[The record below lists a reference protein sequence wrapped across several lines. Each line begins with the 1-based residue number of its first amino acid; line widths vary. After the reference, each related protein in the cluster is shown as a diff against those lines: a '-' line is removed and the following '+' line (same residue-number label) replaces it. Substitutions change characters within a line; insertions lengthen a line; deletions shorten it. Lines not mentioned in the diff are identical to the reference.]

1 MKSLVTGASGF
12 IGSHLV
18 ERLLQSGYEVSCL
31 VRKTSNLRW
40 LDGLNIRLIEGDCV
54 DKGSLNNLRDFEYIF
69 HLSGLVKSNCSE
81 DFYRVNTKATENIME
96 TLVKDAHRIKRFV
109 YLSSLSAFGPSLY
122 SGLPN
127 EDHKPHPVSDYGSS
141 KLMGEGAVLRYK
153 DRVPVSILRPTA
165 VYGPRDREMFLFFK
179 LINMGILPYW
189 GESRISLVYI
199 DDLIDAILLA
209 VEKEEAVGEVFFISD
224 GMIYSNKEVINEI
237 ADALEVR
244 LIKLRI
250 PRNALRVI
258 GFLSGGLSKI
268 TKKATMINRDKI
280 KELLHGDW
288 VCDISKAR
296 NKLGFMPKVGIKKGI
311 KWTADWYR
319 IHRWL

>member
-1 MKSLVTGASGF
+1 MKALVTGASGF

-31 VRKTSNLRW
+31 VRKTSSLRW
-40 LDGLNIRLIEGDCV
+40 LDGLNIKLIQGDCV
-54 DKGSLNNLRDFEYIF
+54 DKGSLNNLGDFEYVF
-69 HLSGLVKSNCSE
+69 HLSGLLKSNCSE

-96 TLVKDAHRIKRFV
+96 ALAKDNHRIKRFL
-109 YLSSLSAFGPSLY
+109 YLSSLSAFGPALHR
-122 SGLPN
+122 GLPN
-127 EDHKPHPVSDYGSS
+127 EDHNPHPVSDYGNS
-141 KLMGEGAVLRYK
+141 KLMGEAAALRYR
-153 DRVPVSILRPTA
+153 DRIPISILRPTV

-179 LINMGILPYW
+179 LINMGFLPYW
-189 GESRISLVYI
+189 GEGRISLIYI

-224 GMIYSNKEVINEI
+224 GVVYSNKEVMNEI
-237 ADALEVR
+237 ADALKVR

-250 PRNALRVI
+250 PRKALPVI
-258 GFLSGGLSKI
+258 GFLSNGLSKI
-268 TKKATMINRDKI
+268 TKKPTMINRDKI
-280 KELLHGDW
+280 KELMYADW
-288 VCDISKAR
+288 VCDISKAM